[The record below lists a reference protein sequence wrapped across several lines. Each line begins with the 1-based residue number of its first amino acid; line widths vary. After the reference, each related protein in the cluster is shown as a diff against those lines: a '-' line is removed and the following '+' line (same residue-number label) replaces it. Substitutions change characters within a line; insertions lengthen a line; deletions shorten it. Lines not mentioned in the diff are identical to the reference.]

1 MLFINYQS
9 RYNSS
14 DSGGQQDI
22 RVALRDGIEG
32 FTGSSGQLSILG
44 QQCLSSCVG
53 TRLQSSHTLHDST
66 LLLEGILD
74 LSETVGDGHSS
85 LQLGDDLHVVAHVDA
100 Q

>member
-1 MLFINYQS
+1 M
-9 RYNSS
+9 
-14 DSGGQQDI
+14 
-22 RVALRDGIEG
+22 
-32 FTGSSGQLSILG
+32 
-44 QQCLSSCVG
+44 G